1 MSRRR
6 REAADGGGRDT
17 EPKTRTPHKDVG
29 NNADSGGSSR
39 GCSVRG
45 GGGSSSSSS
54 GGGSGVMVVVVVV
67 VIIVA
72 IAAAVVAAVR
82 I

>member
-45 GGGSSSSSS
+45 GGGGS

-72 IAAAVVAAVR
+72 IAAAAAVVVVAVR